1 MRPKKRVTKRKYK
14 SVDSP
19 GGVKRK
25 FKVKF
30 DKDMNLKKLKHTGSR
45 SLAEDSHRFD
55 EAKRQVESKRR

>member
-1 MRPKKRVTKRKYK
+1 MTPKKRITKRKYK

-19 GGVKRK
+19 GGIKRK

-45 SLAEDSHRFD
+45 SLAEDSRRLK
-55 EAKRQVESKRR
+55 EARRMVESKRR